1 MITARDGTLAVP
13 GATLFYK
20 VRGDGPLLLVLQGGA
35 GDADGSDALAALLAD
50 RYQVVSY
57 DRRGLSRSRLDD
69 PHQTVSIET
78 HAEDAHLLLAELA
91 DEPAYVLGS
100 SLGAL
105 IGLVLVASHPDQ
117 VRLLVAHEAAVA
129 QLLPEPDRS
138 RLDEAQRDVDDT
150 FRRDG
155 PASAIPK
162 MLAISGVAT
171 GDDPEPGTDMP
182 QPSPESMARHRTNF
196 VFFLANDAPAAH
208 GFQLD
213 LDALVAVSAKIV
225 PAAGAGSGGSFPHR
239 SAAALADRLGKK
251 LVEMPGGH
259 SGYVRRPRAFAA
271 ALDEILRTKT
281 SAEATGRH

>member
-1 MITARDGTLAVP
+1 VTTARDGTLAVP
-13 GATLFYK
+13 GATLFYR
-20 VRGDGPLLLVLQGGA
+20 VRGDGPVLLVLQAGP

-50 RYQVVSY
+50 RYQVVAY

-69 PHQTVSIET
+69 PHQTMSIEV
-78 HAEDAHLLLAELA
+78 HAEDAHLLLAEVTV
-91 DEPAYVLGS
+91 EPAYVFGS

-105 IGLVLVASHPDQ
+105 IGLVLVATHPDQ

-155 PASAIPK
+155 PAKAIPK
-162 MLAISGVAT
+162 LFAISGVAT
-171 GDDPEPGTDMP
+171 GDDPEPGTETP
-182 QPSPESMARHRTNF
+182 QPSPESMTRHLTNF

-208 GFQLD
+208 RYQLD
-213 LDALVAVSAKIV
+213 LDALAAVSAKIV

-239 SAAALADRLGKK
+239 SASALADRLDRK

-259 SGYVRRPRAFAA
+259 SGYLRRPRAFAA
-271 ALDEILRTKT
+271 ALDEILGTNMP
-281 SAEATGRH
+281 AEATRGH